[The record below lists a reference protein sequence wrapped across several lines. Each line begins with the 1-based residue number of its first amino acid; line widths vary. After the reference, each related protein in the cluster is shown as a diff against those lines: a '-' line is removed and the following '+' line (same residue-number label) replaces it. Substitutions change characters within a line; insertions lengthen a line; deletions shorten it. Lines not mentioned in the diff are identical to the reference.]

1 MALLPDDLERA
12 LAEGSEVPLAA
23 NAPLHL
29 EGAAGPALW
38 LVEQGDAEL
47 FAVPRGEEGPRTHL
61 ASVAPGELFCGLVAG
76 PAEPGGPAAGGLSLL
91 AVGRAGTRLRPVSV
105 AGLRALARDPAS
117 AAALAARLDAWLI
130 ALGGGLS
137 RPAGPKLFAEL
148 RPAAGI
154 RLAPGGAARTQ
165 EGVVWVRHEAG
176 SSRLLGEAELAL
188 PQGDRRHFFPV
199 PAGLWLIADGGD
211 GGAETEI
218 ATLSTRD
225 LLSAD
230 AEDAGDELWQG
241 LARFHEACLRSVVLH
256 NRKLAGQDRERLGRR
271 LDLDRSR
278 LRGAYAQLASIL
290 QPAEQAAVGEAAD
303 PLLAACLLVG
313 QSQGIAL
320 RAPLDAPAG
329 GKLEDRLAQICG
341 ASRVRS
347 RRVILRGE
355 WWRRDNGPMVAFRE
369 EGEAERKVKRPVAL
383 LPLSSRSYEL
393 ADAADGSRVRV
404 DAAVAESLSGDAH
417 MFYPPLPERPVT
429 PGDLLR
435 SALIGRRGDVVTILL
450 MGAGGGL
457 LGMLV
462 PLLTGQLFG
471 TVLPAAQSGQLLQIT
486 LALLVA
492 ALAGAIFQ
500 LTRSLAV
507 LRIGGKADGRLQS
520 AVWDRLLSL
529 PAAFFRRYT
538 VGDLANRSLGINT
551 IRETLTGNVL
561 TLLLGAVFSVFS
573 FGLLFYYSWR
583 LALIATVLVLLLS
596 GVTGGLVYL
605 QIRHQR
611 ALLDLQGKIA
621 SLLFGLINGIAKLR
635 VAGAEAR
642 AYARWADRFAEQRRR
657 TLAAQRA
664 ANVQTAFNAV
674 YGVLTSLVIFAVVGF
689 ASTDVMP
696 TGEFLAFS
704 AAFGQFLAAALSL
717 VAALSSVLVI
727 LPVYE
732 RLSPILAEVPEVDAS
747 KAEPGDLAGE
757 IEFSHVSFRYRED
770 GPLILDDVSFRA
782 APGEFIALV
791 GPSGAGKSTCLRLL
805 LGFEKPTSGSIYFDG
820 QDVAGL
826 AAQSVRR
833 QLGVVLQTGRPMAG
847 SIFSNITG
855 NSNLGIDD
863 AWAAARMAG
872 LEDDVKAMPMG
883 MHTVV
888 SEGAETFSGGQKQR
902 ILIAR
907 AIVNR
912 PRIVLFD
919 EATSALDN
927 RTQEMVS
934 RSLERLKATRIVI
947 AHRLST
953 IENADRIYVVDA
965 GRVVESGSYQELL
978 ASGGPFARLAERQ
991 IA

>member
-1 MALLPDDLERA
+1 MALFPADLDRA
-12 LAEGSEVPLAA
+12 LVAGSEVPLAA

-29 EGAAGPALW
+29 EGTAGAAGPALW
-38 LVEQGDAEL
+38 IVEQGGAEL

-61 ASVAPGELFCGLVAG
+61 ASVAPGELFCGLVAE
-76 PAEPGGPAAGGLSLL
+76 PSEHAEQDAGGLSLL

-105 AGLRALARDPAS
+105 ARLRALARDPAS
-117 AAALAARLDAWLI
+117 AAELAARLDAWLI

-137 RPAGPKLFAEL
+137 RPAGPKLFEEL
-148 RPAAGI
+148 RPGVEV
-154 RLAPGGAARTQ
+154 RLAEPGQAARTQ
-165 EGVVWVRHEAG
+165 EGVVWVRHAAG
-176 SSRLLGEAELAL
+176 SSRLLGEAELSV
-188 PQGDRRHFFPV
+188 GRRLFPV
-199 PAGLWLIADGGD
+199 PAGLWLIGD
-211 GGAETEI
+211 GETEI
-218 ATLSTRD
+218 ATLATLD
-225 LLSAD
+225 LLS
-230 AEDAGDELWQG
+230 EDAGDALWRG
-241 LARFHEACLRSVVLH
+241 LAGFHAACLRSVALQ

-271 LDLDRSR
+271 IDLDRSR

-290 QPAEQAAVGEAAD
+290 QPAEQAAVGDAAD
-303 PLLAACLLVG
+303 PLLAACALVG
-313 QSQGIAL
+313 QAQGIAL
-320 RAPLDAPAG
+320 RAPVDAPAG

-347 RRVILRGE
+347 RRVILRE
-355 WWRRDNGPMVAFRE
+355 DWWRRDNGPMVAFRALDPE
-369 EGEAERKVKRPVAL
+369 QQVKRPVAL

-393 ADAADGSRVRV
+393 ADPADGSRVRV

-435 SALIGRRGDVVTILL
+435 SALLGRRGDIVTILL

-462 PLLTGQLFG
+462 PVLTGQLFG
-471 TVLPAAQSGQLLQIT
+471 TVLPAAQRGQLLQIT

-492 ALAGAIFQ
+492 AVAGAVFQ
-500 LTRSLAV
+500 LTRSIAV

-538 VGDLANRSLGINT
+538 VGDLANRSLGINA
-551 IRETLTGNVL
+551 IREMLTGNVL

-596 GVTGGLVYL
+596 GVTAGLVYL

-664 ANVQTAFNAV
+664 ANAQTAFNAV

-689 ASTDVMP
+689 ASTEAMP

-717 VAALSSVLVI
+717 VSALSSVLVI

-757 IEFSHVSFRYRED
+757 IEFSHVSFRYRAD

-805 LGFEKPTSGSIYFDG
+805 LGFEKPSSGSIYFDG

-872 LEDDVKAMPMG
+872 LEEDVKAMPMG